1 MISDPISGAASRP
14 ATSPDLLP
22 ADLPAWAPA
31 LPLWAGAR
39 WLWLS
44 LALDGLLRYW
54 CGGAVAERGQ
64 RDPAQRATGR
74 PAVSVDRPRLRG
86 GQLRPGPVDSTGRA
100 AGRRGGA
107 VRLRPPPEYPAG
119 ANSRHRRRTP
129 PGHLACAGA
138 GSGGLLALA
147 PGTRPRSCHLLDAN
161 LQPPDTLR
169 DWLHQVQRRWRP
181 VRQVACLPVWRDTGG
196 TVIALLNGALTPA
209 LLQQVAGHPVCEPLS
224 FLHIGR
230 RGRPAGPR
238 TSCSWSRRGPG
249 TPSRW

>member
-1 MISDPISGAASRP
+1 VISDPISGAASRP

-64 RDPAQRATGR
+64 ATLLSELPVAPPYPLIVLDYGAASFAPDLWTQLAALLAAGGVLFVCGPRQNTLPAQIRATAAGLR
-74 PAVSVDRPRLRG
+74 PATWHVLE
-86 GQLRPGPVDSTGRA
+86 PGVEGYW
-100 AGRRGGA
+100 
-107 VRLRPPPEYPAG
+107 RLRPDQA
-119 ANSRHRRRTP
+119 TI
-129 PGHLACAGA
+129 L
-138 GSGGLLALA
+138 
-147 PGTRPRSCHLLDAN
+147 HLLDAN

-181 VRQVACLPVWRDTGG
+181 VRQVACLPVWRDTE
-196 TVIALLNGALTPA
+196 AP
-209 LLQQVAGHPVCEPLS
+209 
-224 FLHIGR
+224 
-230 RGRPAGPR
+230 
-238 TSCSWSRRGPG
+238 
-249 TPSRW
+249 